1 VNQGRDVLIV
11 IPARDEQAHIA
22 DVIAAMRSD
31 VGCQEA
37 LIVVADDDSQDDTV
51 AIVTRIGQADPRVR
65 VLETGRKLGVCAAI
79 NRAVE
84 AFGAGRNWLVRVDAH
99 ADYPPNY
106 ASRLVAKAQE
116 MDASCVVTPMV
127 TCGET
132 CFEVAVAAA
141 SNSVLGTG
149 GAAHR
154 LARGAGWVDHGHH
167 ALMRL
172 DVFMAVGGYDAS
184 FIANEDADLDAR
196 ISKIGGRIWLADDL
210 SLDYFPRRSTPALF
224 RQYFRYGQGRAM
236 TVARHGGRRKL
247 RQMLPLLIAPMVGL
261 AALIPT
267 ALMTDR
273 FLERQSMCFTQRPSP
288 FGPVNSQGAWYN
300 SAVRPRVPAGAWL
313 CGALSRLRHHS
324 AAAERTLFG
333 RLRATRRW

>member
-22 DVIAAMRSD
+22 DVIAAMQSD

-65 VLETGRKLGVCAAI
+65 VLESGRKLGVCAAI

-84 AFGAGRNWLVRVDAH
+84 AFGAGRSWLVRVDAH
-99 ADYPPNY
+99 ADYPAND

-154 LARGAGWVDHGHH
+154 LARRGGWVDHGHH

-172 DVFMAVGGYDAS
+172 DVFMAVGGYDAG

-196 ISKIGGRIWLADDL
+196 ITKIGGRIWLADDL
-210 SLDYFPRRSTPALF
+210 PLDYFPRRSTPALF

-261 AALIPT
+261 AALTP
-267 ALMTDR
+267 L
-273 FLERQSMCFTQRPSP
+273 
-288 FGPVNSQGAWYN
+288 FGPACLPALGYVALCLGYGITLRRLGAPCSVAAGYTAMVMHIGWSIGYWRQVFGGKRLG
-300 SAVRPRVPAGAWL
+300 SAPAPL
-313 CGALSRLRHHS
+313 
-324 AAAERTLFG
+324 LFG
-333 RLRATRRW
+333 L